1 MDFLPV
7 LRKLVVTY
15 QSFERYS
22 SEHMKSLG
30 LTMTQFD
37 IIATLGNQPP
47 MSCKLLGEKTLV
59 TKGTMTGVLERLE
72 EKGFIRRE
80 LNAEDARSQLISLTK
95 KGQQLFEKIFP
106 EHMNHLQKAFGKLSK
121 KELEDLAV
129 SLEKLN
135 KVFLNKYQN

>member
-7 LRKLVVTY
+7 LRKLVATY

-22 SEHMKSLG
+22 SEHVKSLG
-30 LTMTQFD
+30 ITMTQFD
-37 IIATLGNQPP
+37 IIATLGNQAP

-72 EKGFIRRE
+72 EKGLIRRE

-121 KELEDLAV
+121 KELEELAV

-135 KVFLNKYQN
+135 KVF

>member
-1 MDFLPV
+1 MDFLPA

-15 QSFERYS
+15 QAFEKYAS
-22 SEHMKSLG
+22 SHLKL
-30 LTMTQFD
+30 LNITMTQFD

-47 MSCKLLGEKTLV
+47 MSCKLLGEKTLI

-72 EKGFIRRE
+72 EKGLMRME
-80 LNAEDARSQLISLTK
+80 LNVEDVRSQLISLTK
-95 KGQQLFEKIFP
+95 KGQQLFEEIFP
-106 EHMNHLQKAFGKLSK
+106 EHVNYLQKAFGKLSK

-135 KVFLNKYQN
+135 KVF

>member
-1 MDFLPV
+1 MEFLPV

-30 LTMTQFD
+30 ITMTQFD

-135 KVFLNKYQN
+135 KVF

>member
-30 LTMTQFD
+30 ITMTQFD

>member
-1 MDFLPV
+1 MEFLPV

-30 LTMTQFD
+30 ITMTQFD

-106 EHMNHLQKAFGKLSK
+106 EHMHHLQKAFGKLSK

-135 KVFLNKYQN
+135 KVF

>member
-1 MDFLPV
+1 MEFLPV

-30 LTMTQFD
+30 ITMTQFD

-106 EHMNHLQKAFGKLSK
+106 EHMNHLQKAFGNLSK

-135 KVFLNKYQN
+135 KVF

>member
-15 QSFERYS
+15 QSFDRYS
-22 SEHMKSLG
+22 SEHMKFLG
-30 LTMTQFD
+30 VTMTQFD

-72 EKGFIRRE
+72 EKGLIRRE

-121 KELEDLAV
+121 KELEELAV

-135 KVFLNKYQN
+135 KVF

>member
-135 KVFLNKYQN
+135 KVF

>member
-15 QSFERYS
+15 QSFECYS

-30 LTMTQFD
+30 ITMTQFD

-121 KELEDLAV
+121 KELEDLAA
-129 SLEKLN
+129 SLS
-135 KVFLNKYQN
+135 

>member
-30 LTMTQFD
+30 ITMTQFD

-135 KVFLNKYQN
+135 KVF

>member
-121 KELEDLAV
+121 KELEELAV

-135 KVFLNKYQN
+135 KVF

>member
-1 MDFLPV
+1 MEFLPV
-7 LRKLVVTY
+7 IRKLVMTY
-15 QSFERYS
+15 QSFEQYS
-22 SEHMKSLG
+22 SAHMKSLG
-30 LTMTQFD
+30 ITLTQFD

-47 MSCKLLGEKTLV
+47 MTCKLLGEKTLV

-80 LNAEDARSQLISLTK
+80 LNAKDARSQLISLTK
-95 KGQQLFEKIFP
+95 KGEQLFEKIFP

-121 KELEDLAV
+121 KELENLAV

-135 KVFLNKYQN
+135 KVF